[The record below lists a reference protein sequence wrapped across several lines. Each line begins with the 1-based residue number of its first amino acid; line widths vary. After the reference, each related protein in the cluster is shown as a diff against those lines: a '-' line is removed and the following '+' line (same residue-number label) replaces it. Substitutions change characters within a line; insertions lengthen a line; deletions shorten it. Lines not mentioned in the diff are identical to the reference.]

1 LYAISSRNGLKLILD
16 SPQIFQN
23 LGLKGTNTS
32 LFATGVYGVVKVMSS
47 LIFALFLA
55 DTLGRRKSLIWT
67 GIEQACCLFYVG
79 AFVKIAKPA
88 LGQQVSPAG
97 YVALVSIFLYIIGFE
112 AGWGPVPWMYNSEIY
127 SARLRGTCMGAA
139 AATNWLFN
147 FVVSRATPVMLATMG
162 AGGYGTFMFCKSFPR
177 TTNE

>member
-1 LYAISSRNGLKLILD
+1 MAWRYIDIRAD

-32 LFATGVYGVVKVMSS
+32 LFATGIYGVVKVMSS

-67 GIEQACCLFYVG
+67 GMEQACCLFYVG
-79 AFVKIAKPA
+79 AFVYIAKPA
-88 LGQQVSPAG
+88 LGQSVPPAG
-97 YVALVSIFLYIIGFE
+97 YVALVAIFLYIIGFE

-127 SARLRGTCMGAA
+127 SPRLRSTCLGAA

-147 FVVSRATPVMLATMG
+147 FVVSRATPVMLSTMG
-162 AGGYGTFMFCKSFPR
+162 QGGFGTFFFCEYPNRRSF
-177 TTNE
+177 